1 LWGFASKTLSILW
14 SPILRDLGE
23 VIKIYK
29 ADCGIKVAKAV
40 LRLYWNCAEIVWDY
54 SIVLS
59 VVLGRNYAGKTETVD
74 WEK

>member
-1 LWGFASKTLSILW
+1 LW

-23 VIKIYK
+23 VIGIYK

-40 LRLYWNCAEIVWDY
+40 LRLYWDCAEIVWDCGT
-54 SIVLS
+54 VLLVAPS
-59 VVLGRNYAGKTETVD
+59 RNYAGKTETVD